1 MPTATIDEFELDIR
15 LQELRAEQLSAEKYP
30 PPTIPLNC
38 TTSKYCD

>member
-15 LQELRAEQLSAEKYP
+15 LQEPEQLSAEKYP